1 MGLLKDTWKVGTP
14 AAVPQSFVALHISVH
29 TVLITRGDLYAM
41 TTISPLTRTRK
52 ARLLSSHF
60 Q

>member
-29 TVLITRGDLYAM
+29 TVLITRVGC
-41 TTISPLTRTRK
+41 R
-52 ARLLSSHF
+52 
-60 Q
+60 